1 MKKKYWYGI
10 LPVIGVILLIWYVF
24 TATLDVVF
32 TDYIRLVDAYLP
44 DVWNPAKFFVPDV
57 LTRIPLNYAARIIN
71 VAFFGYNTRFDMILG
86 VLSLGAA
93 AGIFGMFCWRR
104 QIGLGW
110 FLLISYIMFGLNK
123 WEMLTNGTGW
133 VHFAAFAFFYY
144 HYVVIDRVLTGN
156 GVKKGDHIR
165 MILLPFLI
173 TMGVAGPYCAVYS
186 AVMMLILLWYLL
198 IDYRKTRKINK
209 RYLLYFFCV
218 LISLLLY
225 MWSNT
230 YAKGAPMD
238 WEMRPLT
245 EVFGEDPM
253 YFVKFFVKSFGGMMF
268 GGETMSKLFPAGRA
282 MFFWGCLVIAFY
294 LLALGLYFYTRLYKT
309 SILPLILMVAGGA
322 NHVLILFTRWRFMD
336 ELYGMSSRY
345 ALQFQVGILG
355 IVLTFALIWQQKK
368 SLKRLKLPAVM
379 AMLAVCAALAAG
391 NTVTN
396 IEELKKAP
404 YRKIYAAG
412 LYECG
417 HDFRNR
423 SDEELESVF
432 QYKFPQVTRRAL
444 EILEE
449 NKWNMFRE

>member
-1 MKKKYWYGI
+1 
-10 LPVIGVILLIWYVF
+10 
-24 TATLDVVF
+24 
-32 TDYIRLVDAYLP
+32 
-44 DVWNPAKFFVPDV
+44 
-57 LTRIPLNYAARIIN
+57 
-71 VAFFGYNTRFDMILG
+71 
-86 VLSLGAA
+86 
-93 AGIFGMFCWRR
+93 
-104 QIGLGW
+104 
-110 FLLISYIMFGLNK
+110 
-123 WEMLTNGTGW
+123 
-133 VHFAAFAFFYY
+133 
-144 HYVVIDRVLTGN
+144 
-156 GVKKGDHIR
+156 
-165 MILLPFLI
+165 
-173 TMGVAGPYCAVYS
+173 
-186 AVMMLILLWYLL
+186 
-198 IDYRKTRKINK
+198 
-209 RYLLYFFCV
+209 
-218 LISLLLY
+218 
-225 MWSNT
+225 
-230 YAKGAPMD
+230 
-238 WEMRPLT
+238 
-245 EVFGEDPM
+245 
-253 YFVKFFVKSFGGMMF
+253 
-268 GGETMSKLFPAGRA
+268 
-282 MFFWGCLVIAFY
+282 
-294 LLALGLYFYTRLYKT
+294 
-309 SILPLILMVAGGA
+309 
-322 NHVLILFTRWRFMD
+322 MD